1 MGKNE
6 FDGLEN
12 AVYEQ
17 APPHM
22 RRTVKDSVFCDLFSR
37 KRWLLELYRALHPE
51 DEAVREGDLE
61 IVTLER
67 VVTSGEYNDL
77 GFTVGERLVVLV
89 EAQSTWSKNI
99 AVRALLYLAE
109 TFRRHIELTGQSLH
123 QSSCVKLPV
132 PELYVIYTGE
142 QSVPD
147 EVSLA
152 DDVLGRVG
160 SVDVRLS
167 VLKGGGTD
175 IIGQYVESARLATE
189 ISKMADGAEAKAKLF
204 VDTCIERGI
213 IAEYFKHAR
222 AEVTDIMFTLFD
234 QERETKLYLRSVVR
248 DARAEGVQQ
257 GIEKGIEQGIEC
269 STLNSIANIMES
281 LGLTAEQ
288 AMDAL
293 KIPTDDRAAYLAK
306 L

>member
-1 MGKNE
+1 M
-6 FDGLEN
+6 
-12 AVYEQ
+12 Q
-17 APPHM
+17 C
-22 RRTVKDSVFCDLFSR
+22 S
-37 KRWLLELYRALHPE
+37 
-51 DEAVREGDLE
+51 
-61 IVTLER
+61 
-67 VVTSGEYNDL
+67 
-77 GFTVGERLVVLV
+77 
-89 EAQSTWSKNI
+89 
-99 AVRALLYLAE
+99 
-109 TFRRHIELTGQSLH
+109 HIET
-123 QSSCVKLPV
+123 
-132 PELYVIYTGE
+132 
-142 QSVPD
+142 
-147 EVSLA
+147 
-152 DDVLGRVG
+152 
-160 SVDVRLS
+160 LS
-167 VLKGGGTD
+167 GFFLLISGIFKVETD

-213 IAEYFKHAR
+213 ISEYFKHAR

-257 GIEKGIEQGIEC
+257 GIEQGIEKGIEQSIEC
-269 STLNSIANIMES
+269 STLNSISNIMES